1 MPCPEG
7 NEWSSFWN
15 AATDMLPF
23 ELLQGSQAATMFSRL
38 SDPFFDRGFTWSA
51 VAERADI
58 GSRQYLQRHF

>member
-1 MPCPEG
+1 
-7 NEWSSFWN
+7 
-15 AATDMLPF
+15 MLPF